1 VIRIPGFVSVTVNL
15 RIPGFVSVTVNHDD
29 RGRRIHYARWPDGFL
44 AGINRA
50 QFKSLLDVGI
60 PERPWR
66 GYPRHRRGEHAW
78 RGPWI
83 QDVVERTLKR
93 LRA

>member
-1 VIRIPGFVSVTVNL
+1 MNHFVSVTHN
-15 RIPGFVSVTVNHDD
+15 FDD
-29 RGRRIHYARWPDGFL
+29 RGRRMHFARFRDGFL
-44 AGINRA
+44 AGINREQYKA
-50 QFKSLLDVGI
+50 LLRAGI

-83 QDVVERTLKR
+83 ADVVRQTLQT
-93 LRA
+93 LEAQA

>member
-1 VIRIPGFVSVTVNL
+1 MLS
-15 RIPGFVSVTVNHDD
+15 FVSVTVNHDD
-29 RGRRIHYARWPDGFL
+29 RGRRMHFARWPSGWL

-50 QFKSLLDVGI
+50 QFASLVHAGI

-66 GYPRHRRGEHAW
+66 GYPRHRRGEHCW

-83 QDVVERTLKR
+83 QTVVKQTIRSSR
-93 LRA
+93 